1 MYAFIADEKKVHAFY
16 RNVVKSILV
25 DRRFEEVGRPKVKK
39 AFGMPIARTF
49 LKTEVTPNCT
59 LQHSIK

>member
-25 DRRFEEVGRPKVKK
+25 DRRFEEVGPNVKK
-39 AFGMPIARTF
+39 AFRPPIARTL

-59 LQHSIK
+59 LQRRIK